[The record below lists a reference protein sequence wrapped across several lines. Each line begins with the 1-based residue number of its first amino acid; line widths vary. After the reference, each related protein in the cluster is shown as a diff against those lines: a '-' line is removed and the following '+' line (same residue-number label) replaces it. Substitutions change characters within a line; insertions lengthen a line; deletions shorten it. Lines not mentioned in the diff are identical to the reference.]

1 MIKIV
6 LTDNRADTWYQKE
19 NIYAK
24 GFLFDNNEQL
34 LKGNDLCDYFKNVN
48 HIKKL
53 NQLLISTTGQF
64 SLIIRVPQGVIFAID
79 HARHYPLFY
88 SLKNNNLIISDS
100 VYRLTHF
107 YSDSDTKIKNESIS
121 EFLCTG
127 FVTGNK
133 TLFQDIYQVKAGEI
147 LSFINNQMTALE
159 YHHYSILNPV
169 NIEYNQLLTK
179 ARQILNNCSDR
190 LVRTLENKT
199 AVIPLSGGYDSRLIA
214 VMLKNAGYNNVICFT
229 FGRPG
234 NNEIAISK
242 KVARTLGFQW
252 IFIPYNQ
259 QLISHFLEDESFKDY
274 YSYAAEG
281 ASMFF
286 MQEFFAIKYLTKHH
300 LIPPNSIF
308 IPGHSGDALG
318 GSQLN
323 KNFVK
328 PYYSLNQ
335 LTHKIYHD
343 KFIYNT
349 QKKDFKHLTLSNIKK
364 DISLEYKQGALPYSI
379 YENWDY
385 KEKLAKFIINS
396 CRVFNFFGYQ
406 YRLPF
411 YDRNVLDFFA
421 HVPYKIKKD
430 KTFYDELLTN
440 YFFEKHKLN
449 FKNELQPSQLTIK
462 IQKVKNLFKKL
473 MPGVIIK
480 KILIKHDWNFYYNI
494 THEFKK
500 DLIHQGKKVKM
511 SFPSFNTIIIQWYVN
526 QIKKIMH

>member
-1 MIKIV
+1 MIKII
-6 LTDNRADTWYQKE
+6 LTDNKANQWFQKE
-19 NIYAK
+19 NIHVK
-24 GFLFDNNEQL
+24 GFLFDENEKL
-34 LKGNDLCDYFKNVN
+34 LKGNDLCNFFKRVN
-48 HIKKL
+48 HVNELK
-53 NQLLISTTGQF
+53 QLLTTVNGQF
-64 SLIIRVPQGVIFAID
+64 SVIIRVHQGVIFAID

-88 SLKNNNLIISDS
+88 LLNTNDLIISDS
-100 VYRLTHF
+100 ANRLSHF
-107 YSDSDTKIKNESIS
+107 LTDTGKKINNESVS
-121 EFLCTG
+121 EFICTG
-127 FVTGNK
+127 FVPRNN
-133 TLFQDIYQVKAGEI
+133 TLFQNIYQVKAGEI

-159 YHHYSILNPV
+159 YHRYSILTPV
-169 NIEYNQLLTK
+169 NSEYNQLLTN
-179 ARQILNNCSDR
+179 ARQILNNCSKR
-190 LVRTLENKT
+190 LVRTLEDRT

-234 NNEIAISK
+234 NDEIAISK
-242 KVARTLGFQW
+242 KVARSLGFQW
-252 IFIPYNQ
+252 IYIPYNQ
-259 QLISHFLEDESFKDY
+259 QLISHFLEDESFKNY

-286 MQEFFAIKYLTKHH
+286 MQEFFAIKYLTTRH

-335 LTHKIYHD
+335 LAHKIYHD
-343 KFIYNT
+343 KFIYHK
-349 QKKDFKHLTLSNIKK
+349 QKKDFKHLTISNIKT

-396 CRVFNFFGYQ
+396 CRVFNFFGYE

-411 YDRNVLDFFA
+411 YDRDILDFFA
-421 HVPYKIKKD
+421 HVPYNIKKD
-430 KTFYDELLTN
+430 KTFYDDLLTN
-440 YFFEKHKLN
+440 CFFEKHELN

-462 IQKVKNLFKKL
+462 IQKIKNLFKKL
-473 MPGVIIK
+473 MPGIIIK

-494 THEFKK
+494 TNEFKK

-511 SFPSFNTIIIQWYVN
+511 SFSSFNTIIIQWYVN
-526 QIKKIMH
+526 QIKKT

>member
-1 MIKIV
+1 MIKII
-6 LTDNRADTWYQKE
+6 LTDNKANQWYQKE
-19 NIYAK
+19 NIYVK
-24 GFLFDNNEQL
+24 GFLFDKNEKL
-34 LKGNDLCDYFKNVN
+34 FKGNDLCNFFNSVN
-48 HIKKL
+48 HINELK
-53 NQLLISTTGQF
+53 QLLTTAHGQF
-64 SLIIRVPQGVIFAID
+64 SVIIRVHQGVIFAID

-88 SLKNNNLIISDS
+88 LLNTNDLIVSDS
-100 VYRLTHF
+100 ANRLTHF
-107 YSDSDTKIKNESIS
+107 LSDTDKKIRNESVS

-127 FVTGNK
+127 FVTGNN
-133 TLFQDIYQVKAGEI
+133 TLFQDIYQVRAGEI
-147 LSFINNQMTALE
+147 LSYINGQITALE
-159 YHHYSILNPV
+159 YHRYSICKPV
-169 NIEYNQLLTK
+169 NIEYNQLFSK
-179 ARQILNNCSDR
+179 ARHLLNNCSER

-229 FGRPG
+229 FGRTG

-242 KVARTLGFQW
+242 KVAHILGFQW

-259 QLISHFLEDESFKDY
+259 QLIDHFLEDALFNDY
-274 YSYAAEG
+274 YPYAAEG

-286 MQEFFAIKYLTKHH
+286 MQDFFAIKYLATHH
-300 LIPPNSIF
+300 LIPSDSVF

-323 KNFVK
+323 KHFVK

-335 LTHKIYHD
+335 LAHKIYHD

-349 QKKDFKHLTLSNIKK
+349 QKKDFKNLSLSNIKK

-411 YDRNVLDFFA
+411 YDRNILDFFA
-421 HVPYKIKKD
+421 HVPYNFKKD
-430 KTFYDELLTN
+430 KTFYDDLLTN
-440 YFFEKHKLN
+440 CFFEKHKLN

-462 IQKVKNLFKKL
+462 IQKIKNLFKKM
-473 MPGVIIK
+473 MPGLIIE

-494 THEFKK
+494 TNEFKK
-500 DLIHQGKKVKM
+500 DLKQKKKKVKV
-511 SFPSFNTIIIQWYVN
+511 SISGFNTIIIQWYIN
-526 QIKKIMH
+526 QIKK